1 MDIQDKLKLNLQF
14 FTEGPDDKTNPDDKQ
29 GGNDQDDP
37 KKDYEKDGD
46 DKKNDYVT
54 VEELQRRLK
63 QKDKEKENAVKE
75 AEKLAKMN
83 KDQKNEYEMEKLRK
97 ENEELRQREA
107 MNSMRNEARSMF
119 GEKNITARDDLLDI
133 VVTTEAESTQKNIDT
148 ITEIV
153 NDIAQER
160 LRELLRTGSPK
171 NIKSGGM
178 TREDIMNIKDS
189 DERQMAIYQN
199 RHLFK

>member
-14 FTEGPDDKTNPDDKQ
+14 FAEDPDDRTNPDDKQ
-29 GGNDQDDP
+29 GGTDQDDP
-37 KKDYEKDGD
+37 KKDDKKDGD

-75 AEKLAKMN
+75 A
-83 KDQKNEYEMEKLRK
+83 
-97 ENEELRQREA
+97 
-107 MNSMRNEARSMF
+107 
-119 GEKNITARDDLLDI
+119 ITNVI
-133 VVTTEAESTQKNIDT
+133 
-148 ITEIV
+148 
-153 NDIAQER
+153 NDIAKKKIQES
-160 LRELLRTGSPK
+160 LRTGAPK
-171 NIKSGGM
+171 NVKSGGM

-189 DERQMAIYQN
+189 EERQMAIVQN

>member
-14 FTEGPDDKTNPDDKQ
+14 FAEGPDDKTNPDDKQ
-29 GGNDQDDP
+29 GGTDQDDP
-37 KKDYEKDGD
+37 KKDDKKDGD

-107 MNSMRNEARSMF
+107 MNAMRNEARSMF
-119 GEKNITARDDLLDI
+119 SEKNITATDDLLDI
-133 VVTTEAESTQKNIDT
+133 VVTTEAESTQKNIDALT
-148 ITEIV
+148 NVINNIV
-153 NDIAQER
+153 KEQVKES
-160 LRELLRTGSPK
+160 LRNGAPK
-171 NIKSGGM
+171 NVKSGGM

-189 DERQMAIYQN
+189 DERQMAIAQN

>member
-1 MDIQDKLKLNLQF
+1 MDIQDKVKLNLQF
-14 FTEGPDDKTNPDDKQ
+14 FAEGPDDKTNPDDKQ

-37 KKDYEKDGD
+37 KKDDKKDKD

-83 KDQKNEYEMEKLRK
+83 KDLKNEYEMEKLRK

-119 GEKNITARDDLLDI
+119 SEKNITATDDLLDI
-133 VVTTEAESTQKNIDT
+133 VVTTEAESTQKNIDALT
-148 ITEIV
+148 NVINNIV
-153 NDIAQER
+153 KEQVKES
-160 LRELLRTGSPK
+160 LRNGAPK
-171 NIKSGGM
+171 NVKSGGM

-189 DERQMAIYQN
+189 DERQMAIAQN